1 MFDEQTSE
9 RSLLMQNNELSE
21 MGMATVS
28 YLLESQLFVSFQN
41 SCRKPADRLAFEG
54 KKEKKSKYDERT
66 DNFYTLQK
74 CKYCMSNILVVLNSS
89 YSA

>member
-9 RSLLMQNNELSE
+9 RSLLMQNNDLSE

-74 CKYCMSNILVVLNSS
+74 CKYCMSDILVVLNSS